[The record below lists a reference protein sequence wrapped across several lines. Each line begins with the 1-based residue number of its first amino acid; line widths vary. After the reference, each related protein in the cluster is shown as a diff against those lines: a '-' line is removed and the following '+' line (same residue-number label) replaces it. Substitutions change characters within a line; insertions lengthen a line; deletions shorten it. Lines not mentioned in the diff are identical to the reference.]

1 MKSDKE
7 LLDSGIDVTFSGST
21 CVLCYVNNDT
31 IYCANLGDSRAII
44 VEVNNSEW
52 IVKELSI
59 D

>member
-1 MKSDKE
+1 M
-7 LLDSGIDVTFSGST
+7 TFSGST
-21 CVLCYVNNDT
+21 CVLCYVNNNT

-44 VEVNNSEW
+44 IEENNKEF